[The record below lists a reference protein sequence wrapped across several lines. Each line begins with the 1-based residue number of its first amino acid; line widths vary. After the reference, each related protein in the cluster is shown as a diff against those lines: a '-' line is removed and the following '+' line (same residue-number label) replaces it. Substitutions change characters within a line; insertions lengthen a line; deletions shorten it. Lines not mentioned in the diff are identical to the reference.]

1 MKEKLGYELYHSAKL
16 ATRGCRLGQRHSDNR
31 GREKQGNVGI
41 YVVVEQIDNRYLESK
56 LGKASK
62 GSLLMTLDSI
72 NDWEQSGKCP
82 IGLHA
87 LQYQERGKEH
97 KLNPIVS

>member
-1 MKEKLGYELYHSAKL
+1 MKEQLGYELYHSAKL

-56 LGKASK
+56 LGKASR
-62 GSLLMTLDSI
+62 GSLLMKLDSI
-72 NDWEQSGKCP
+72 NDWEMIHRLTHFTIP
-82 IGLHA
+82 R
-87 LQYQERGKEH
+87 QEKRT
-97 KLNPIVS
+97 